1 MNANDQRVG
10 GSNKTMKSLSN
21 ELLIEA
27 YEKAVELQLDEE
39 FQFLL
44 KKELL
49 RRKIDVNNLAIF
61 VPKSS

>member
-27 YEKAVELQLDEE
+27 YEKAVELRLDEE

>member
-1 MNANDQRVG
+1 MNANDQLVEG
-10 GSNKTMKSLSN
+10 GNKTMKSLSD

-27 YEKAVELQLDEE
+27 YEKAVELRLDEE

-61 VPKSS
+61 ISKSS

>member
-10 GSNKTMKSLSN
+10 GSNKAMKSLSN

>member
-1 MNANDQRVG
+1 MNANDQRVEG
-10 GSNKTMKSLSN
+10 GNKTMKSLSD

>member
-1 MNANDQRVG
+1 MNANDQRVEG
-10 GSNKTMKSLSN
+10 GNKTMKSLSD

-27 YEKAVELQLDEE
+27 YEKAVELRLDEE

>member
-1 MNANDQRVG
+1 MNANDQRVEG
-10 GSNKTMKSLSN
+10 GNKTMKSLSD

-27 YEKAVELQLDEE
+27 YEKAVELRLDEE

-61 VPKSS
+61 ISKSS

>member
-1 MNANDQRVG
+1 
-10 GSNKTMKSLSN
+10 MKSLSN

>member
-10 GSNKTMKSLSN
+10 GSNKAMKSLSN

-27 YEKAVELQLDEE
+27 YEKAVELRLDEE